1 VSTCGLNEKQ
11 KVQRSTTHACKRGDA
26 QEPVFG
32 LSLVGKTPTSG
43 NLMIRRLFSSQLR
56 INMFSGVAVTVV
68 NTGVLAI
75 AYPIYL
81 NFLGYEK
88 YGVWLV
94 LATVLSF
101 AQLGDLGISQ
111 AIMKLVAE
119 EYGRGNIQA
128 IQQYVTTA
136 IAILMAAGAA
146 ALIVILTFRT
156 QITSVFKLTGENAQ
170 MVLWLLPYIAS
181 LSIYVFIVHAL
192 NAALSGLGR
201 MDLANWAQSAGRIA
215 AVAAAASLL
224 YSGYG
229 IESLLIGSIL
239 SYMLIHIVTVIL
251 IWRIAHIRLL
261 RIGNLSGRCC
271 KRLLGFGLGLFGGSV
286 MNMLLS
292 PFNKLMLARYA
303 GVSTIP
309 VYEIAFNGS
318 MQVRA
323 LIAVGLSALMPEVSR
338 IGANMTGYARDRIAQ
353 LNYRA
358 IKLIFLFGLPV
369 YAGLFVFCTFL
380 FRIRL
385 RERFVT
391 PLPDAFRI
399 MLIATFASLLCV
411 PAYYTLLGLGRVRQ
425 CFYAYSIQA
434 GTNALVVVSVIMLGA
449 SLSVIHVVW
458 AVLAAMA
465 TTSVYLISQNYRT
478 LRSIA

>member
-1 VSTCGLNEKQ
+1 
-11 KVQRSTTHACKRGDA
+11 
-26 QEPVFG
+26 
-32 LSLVGKTPTSG
+32 
-43 NLMIRRLFSSQLR
+43 
-56 INMFSGVAVTVV
+56 MFTGVAATVV

-81 NFLGYEK
+81 HFLGYEK

-119 EYGRGNIQA
+119 EYARGNIQA

-215 AVAAAASLL
+215 AVATAASLL

-286 MNMLLS
+286 INMLLS
-292 PFNKLMLARYA
+292 PFNKLMLSRYA

-309 VYEIAFNGS
+309 VYEIAFTGS
-318 MQVRA
+318 MQVRN
-323 LIAVGLSALMPEVSR
+323 LIESGLRALMPEISR
-338 IGANMTGYARDRIAQ
+338 IGANMTSYAKDRISQ
-353 LNYRA
+353 IYRRA
-358 IKLIFLFGLPV
+358 MRLIFVVGIPMYGIVAIFSP
-369 YAGLFVFCTFL
+369 FL
-380 FRIRL
+380 L
-385 RERFVT
+385 KVWLGDRFVET
-391 PLPDAFRI
+391 LPGAFQI
-399 MLIATFASLLCV
+399 MLIGVSFTG
-411 PAYYTLLGLGRVRQ
+411 LLGALPYYVIMGFGKVRYLVTASIIASGCNFLLVISTYALMRCVSLCSVSICMTLSHVMSLTYLFGRARFLFSLDMGQ
-425 CFYAYSIQA
+425 
-434 GTNALVVVSVIMLGA
+434 VVSHRPLTN
-449 SLSVIHVVW
+449 L
-458 AVLAAMA
+458 
-465 TTSVYLISQNYRT
+465 
-478 LRSIA
+478 LRSLKD

>member
-1 VSTCGLNEKQ
+1 
-11 KVQRSTTHACKRGDA
+11 
-26 QEPVFG
+26 
-32 LSLVGKTPTSG
+32 
-43 NLMIRRLFSSQLR
+43 MIKRLFSSQLR

-81 NFLGYEK
+81 HFLGYEK

-192 NAALSGLGR
+192 NATLSGLGR

-224 YSGYG
+224 YTGYG

-271 KRLLGFGLGLFGGSV
+271 KRLLGFGLGLFSGSV
-286 MNMLLS
+286 INMLLS
-292 PFNKLMLARYA
+292 PFNKLMLSRYA
-303 GVSTIP
+303 SVATIP

-323 LIAVGLSALMPEVSR
+323 LIEAGLRALMPEVSR
-338 IGANMTGYARDRIAQ
+338 IGANMTGYAKDRIAQ

-358 IKLIFLFGLPV
+358 IKLIFLFGVPV
-369 YAGLFVFCTFL
+369 YAGLFVFCTVL
-380 FRIRL
+380 FRIWL
-385 RERFVT
+385 GDRFVET
-391 PLPDAFRI
+391 LPGAFRI
-399 MLIATFASLLCV
+399 MLIATFLSLLGV
-411 PAYYTLLGLGRVRQ
+411 PAYYTLMGTGHVRH
-425 CFYAYSIQA
+425 
-434 GTNALVVVSVIMLGA
+434 TLGA
-449 SLSVIHVVW
+449 HIILSCISALIVLTIIFFRHKISLEAVSW
-458 AVLAAMA
+458 AILTATVGTTLYLNWQNRRIVLK
-465 TTSVYLISQNYRT
+465 V
-478 LRSIA
+478 